1 VRSVLE
7 YCAPVWHTSIPAFLS
22 DEVEKVQK
30 RAFRIL
36 NLENHYDEALAF
48 GAIRMFSI
56 ARTSFFA
63 MQKDFQNDM
72 PADITAE

>member
-1 VRSVLE
+1 VAHLDSSVPLRRSRKGSE
-7 YCAPVWHTSIPAFLS
+7 ESFPNSKS
-22 DEVEKVQK
+22 G
-30 RAFRIL
+30 
-36 NLENHYDEALAF
+36 HYDEALAF